1 MHVTE
6 VIVPKGDKTLQN
18 TAKTQL
24 QNARFVSGYAFR
36 HTVCLKMEL
45 ALAAGVRCEQL
56 FPQPKNR
63 SQITRFMLISQIIS
77 LIQRW
82 N

>member
-1 MHVTE
+1 LLW
-6 VIVPKGDKTLQN
+6 IVSRNLDSHPYFFRSL
-18 TAKTQL
+18 
-24 QNARFVSGYAFR
+24 FR
-36 HTVCLKMEL
+36 HTVSLKMEL

-56 FPQPKNR
+56 FPQPQNR

>member
-1 MHVTE
+1 
-6 VIVPKGDKTLQN
+6 
-18 TAKTQL
+18 
-24 QNARFVSGYAFR
+24 
-36 HTVCLKMEL
+36 MEL
-45 ALAAGVRCEQL
+45 ALAAGVRSEQL
-56 FPQPKNR
+56 FPQPQNR

>member
-6 VIVPKGDKTLQN
+6 VIVPKGIKPCKT
-18 TAKTQL
+18 L

-36 HTVCLKMEL
+36 HDVSLKMEL
-45 ALAAGVRCEQL
+45 ALAAGVRCERL
-56 FPQPKNR
+56 FPQPQNR

>member
-1 MHVTE
+1 MK
-6 VIVPKGDKTLQN
+6 PCKTLQN
-18 TAKTQL
+18 AAAKRSL
-24 QNARFVSGYAFR
+24 RISLCHR
-36 HTVCLKMEL
+36 HTVSLKMEL
-45 ALAAGVRCEQL
+45 ALAAGIRCEQL
-56 FPQPKNR
+56 FPQLHNR